1 MLLPIIDIDSDGT
14 PVREQRASH
23 LHLRQKTDMQGNP
36 GAERSRCRR
45 APARRTAPG
54 SVRNVRP

>member
-1 MLLPIIDIDSDGT
+1 MLLPIIATDPDGT

-23 LHLRQKTDMQGNP
+23 LHLRQKP
-36 GAERSRCRR
+36 GTSSNSGDERSRSDG
-45 APARRTAPG
+45 APARRTAPR